1 MPQKLPCSQGITQTT
16 TTQTNEDGTKNNM
29 SPPVGGGGGWE
40 HNPNYDLISTYL
52 HQMITAGMS
61 PQVDLC
67 REFPLLFFP
76 LPTVM

>member
-29 SPPVGGGGGWE
+29 SPPVGGGGWE